1 MIHLKQL
8 SPWMKKKSSL
18 PNSFHNH
25 RNHYIRSESIKCP
38 YTITTSMSI
47 ETVWRL
53 AKPKHVI
60 RTLIG
65 RKNHFKRQ
73 TLPYIRSHFPWQP
86 LSQAPDW
93 TENSRNVIGV
103 YSLIHRYGPLTPPLF
118 FFLMGIIGKGKMC
131 RNWICLLT
139 LPKNVPRMFNM
150 QISPPLCEKNVLA
163 IYHLN
168 SEIHE

>member
-1 MIHLKQL
+1 MYANTWYVPRAVIRCYMYDAYNLAWSRDSQSIYRRHKVFLFWEIVVVLFLFFFLVPVNFACCWYPGEL
-8 SPWMKKKSSL
+8 SPVAGVNTYHIMHS
-18 PNSFHNH
+18 PCN
-25 RNHYIRSESIKCP
+25 
-38 YTITTSMSI
+38 TI
-47 ETVWRL
+47 
-53 AKPKHVI
+53 
-60 RTLIG
+60 
-65 RKNHFKRQ
+65 
-73 TLPYIRSHFPWQP
+73 P
-86 LSQAPDW
+86 LSLQVSQAAGRPP
-93 TENSRNVIGV
+93 T
-103 YSLIHRYGPLTPPLF
+103 SLIHRYGPLSPPLF